1 MGETQSP
8 PKRLRSRQC
17 MFVLYPESQETAI
30 KYAQENF
37 PCAWA
42 LHDKD
47 VHTEKAYQAYI
58 EKNGEPPEWQ
68 PGDLK
73 KPHIHFVCSFPNAR
87 YFSGIARDLGV
98 PVNTIRKVNNLYK
111 AYVYLWHMETV
122 IAAMSDVFTLS
133 GTVVTE
139 ITKQPILLFCL
150 AAGLVPVG
158 IHIFSSLKNAA
169 RG

>member
-1 MGETQSP
+1 MNTVMLAAEGG
-8 PKRLRSRQC
+8 
-17 MFVLYPESQETAI
+17 PEVAKSA
-30 KYAQENF
+30 
-37 PCAWA
+37 
-42 LHDKD
+42 
-47 VHTEKAYQAYI
+47 
-58 EKNGEPPEWQ
+58 
-68 PGDLK
+68 
-73 KPHIHFVCSFPNAR
+73 
-87 YFSGIARDLGV
+87 
-98 PVNTIRKVNNLYK
+98 
-111 AYVYLWHMETV
+111 MEAV

>member
-1 MGETQSP
+1 MRVIQKTIVDFDAIDSYARTMGFFGGKKAASDLRNIKQDILPAQFPLSP
-8 PKRLRSRQC
+8 MTTSCNASPQ
-17 MFVLYPESQETAI
+17 QQAI
-30 KYAQENF
+30 TYK
-37 PCAWA
+37 
-42 LHDKD
+42 
-47 VHTEKAYQAYI
+47 I
-58 EKNGEPPEWQ
+58 
-68 PGDLK
+68 LK
-73 KPHIHFVCSFPNAR
+73 KGDATMNPTSVEAGAEVAKSA
-87 YFSGIARDLGV
+87 
-98 PVNTIRKVNNLYK
+98 
-111 AYVYLWHMETV
+111 METV